1 MAYIVLLKDVSQKV
15 FEIMMLAIE
24 NNTSMEEV
32 VGETAEI
39 VLSVMQI
46 INCTNGICNGT
57 TKQGVICKK
66 KVGRSE
72 MYCTLHDSQRL
83 QCAKPKRVDDN
94 SRTLCFGITK
104 KGHLCKRLACT
115 EEGYCHT
122 HQYTQ
127 QNYPREEN
135 SVRQVKIQCCTQST
149 KKGDRCKG
157 RVKQGKTTCFFHSK
171 AIVKTCLGV
180 TKKGMCYNI
189 IHGNNAKGN
198 YCMFH
203 LNEYYKKIEMER
215 DFAQRRENKSVLVP
229 KLLSVPA
236 TSTNISPLREYKSGA
251 EIIEQMFAK
260 SIHHKSEK
268 EPKKYDHNVLL
279 PVNIDSEIRVA
290 QNEILEEKSI
300 SELVVHEIVE
310 KSISEPSVYEE
321 SSRMKNPH
329 QLKEQIRTSFV
340 QNHKSTL
347 MSIPLS
353 MMGMLEKNSQKTRSG
368 AHSLGMI
375 QHRSEQELKNNLH
388 QMKDS
393 SWHKGGPLSSLDN
406 LHKAV
411 SLVGGNDN
419 ASIFP
424 CLPLT
429 RKGSGNSCKQKS
441 QRILPGNL
449 SLEELLNA
457 TFVNKEDKKNK
468 LFDKEALE
476 NLQAQEILIGA
487 FTGSYKRVKL
497 KEFEENLDDEDIC
510 SMFEIYVKGVKQK
523 EDESLDTYREKF
535 RKLRDDKLFV

>member
-24 NNTSMEEV
+24 NNISMEEV

-39 VLSVMQI
+39 VLSVMQT

-57 TKQGVICKK
+57 TKQGVTCKK
-66 KVGRSE
+66 KVGISE

-94 SRTLCFGITK
+94 LRALCFGITK

-127 QNYPREEN
+127 QNYPIKES
-135 SVRQVKIQCCTQST
+135 SVRQVQIQCCTQST

-215 DFAQRRENKSVLVP
+215 EFAQRREKSKVNQSMSVP
-229 KLLSVPA
+229 KPLSVQA
-236 TSTNISPLREYKSGA
+236 TSTNIPILREYKSGA

-260 SIHHKSEK
+260 SIHQKSEK
-268 EPKKYDHNVLL
+268 KPEKYDYNGLF
-279 PVNIDSEIRVA
+279 PIIIDSEIRVA
-290 QNEILEEKSI
+290 QDEILEDKSISEPVVHEILEKSI
-300 SELVVHEIVE
+300 SEPVVHEILE
-310 KSISEPSVYEE
+310 KSISEPSVHE
-321 SSRMKNPH
+321 
-329 QLKEQIRTSFV
+329 I
-340 QNHKSTL
+340 
-347 MSIPLS
+347 
-353 MMGMLEKNSQKTRSG
+353 LEKSISEPVVHEILEKSISEPSVHEQS
-368 AHSLGMI
+368 HSLGMI

-388 QMKDS
+388 QTKDS
-393 SWHKGGPLSSLDN
+393 AWHSQRTSFWAGSLSSLDN

-411 SLVGGNDN
+411 SLVGSN
-419 ASIFP
+419 ASIS
-424 CLPLT
+424 PLT
-429 RKGSGNSCKQKS
+429 RLRKESKNSCKQDF

-449 SLEELLNA
+449 SLDELLNA
-457 TFVNKEDKKNK
+457 TFVNKDDKKNK

-497 KEFEENLDDEDIC
+497 EEFEENLDDEDIC

-523 EDESLDTYREKF
+523 EDESLDTYREKL
-535 RKLRDDKLFV
+535 RKFKDYKPLM